1 MTIFHSN
8 KFVHKFNVS
17 EAFVGVNMTEPIVE
31 HFRKYDNSDSDCE
44 EDYNILDLL
53 GKSQF
58 TLD

>member
-1 MTIFHSN
+1 
-8 KFVHKFNVS
+8 
-17 EAFVGVNMTEPIVE
+17 MTEPIVE